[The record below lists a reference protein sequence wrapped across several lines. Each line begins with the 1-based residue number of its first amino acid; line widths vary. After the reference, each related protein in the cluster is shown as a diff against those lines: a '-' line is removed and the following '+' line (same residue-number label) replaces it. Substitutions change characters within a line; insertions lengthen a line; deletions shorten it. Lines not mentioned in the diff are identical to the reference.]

1 MIPFTS
7 KEPPHGPAIC
17 TADRS
22 PISCWGVS
30 SRVIS
35 TGGQKF
41 TWSFLKAKV
50 AFPILGAD
58 FLQHFDLW
66 VDLRRRWPFRRGGQ
80 PLQLEVASSVYVSS
94 GIITADQLIPEASS
108 SSSVEALEIVE
119 ALENV
124 EAQGKA
130 AAAAAAQ
137 APPAAIAVQVTC
149 DLQQQ
154 LEKEFPAVFNPSKQL
169 PPVTHDVKH
178 HIETEGRPV
187 ASKYRGLDAAK
198 LQAAKKEFEEMERQ
212 GIVRRSKSPWASP
225 LHMVRKK
232 DGTWRPCGDFHRLNL
247 QTFPDSYTCPNIA
260 DLMARLAGC

>member
-22 PISCWGVS
+22 PIPCWGVS

-35 TGGQKF
+35 AGGQKF

-50 AFPILGAD
+50 AFPILGED

-66 VDLRRRWPFRRGGQ
+66 VDLRRRRPFRRGGQ

-124 EAQGKA
+124 EAQGEA

-149 DLQQQ
+149 DL
-154 LEKEFPAVFNPSKQL
+154 
-169 PPVTHDVKH
+169 
-178 HIETEGRPV
+178 
-187 ASKYRGLDAAK
+187 
-198 LQAAKKEFEEMERQ
+198 
-212 GIVRRSKSPWASP
+212 
-225 LHMVRKK
+225 
-232 DGTWRPCGDFHRLNL
+232 
-247 QTFPDSYTCPNIA
+247 
-260 DLMARLAGC
+260 